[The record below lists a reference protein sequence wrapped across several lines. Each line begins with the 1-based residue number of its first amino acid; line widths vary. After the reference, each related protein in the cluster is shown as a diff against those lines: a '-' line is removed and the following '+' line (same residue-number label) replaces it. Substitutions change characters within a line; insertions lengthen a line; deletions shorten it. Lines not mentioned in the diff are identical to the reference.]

1 MFITIA
7 RPGEQVGGSVEHSEG
22 KGVESVVA
30 ISRFLCD
37 SPRLCQVRTGHFGPD
52 GKL

>member
-1 MFITIA
+1 MFITVA
-7 RPGEQVGGSVEHSEG
+7 KPDGQVGESVEHSEG

-30 ISRFLCD
+30 IPRFMCD
-37 SPRLCQVRTGHFGPD
+37 SPCLCQVRTGHFGPD